1 MNQEYFSTNMASSAI
16 LVVFALACSAV
27 TCFSVQD
34 YVASL
39 DTQEAFD
46 LLTGLPSSDKRVAR
60 EIDYKFPPKCCGH
73 EGVKFSDTD
82 KEAYEAC
89 RVAPHE
95 DDEEERDAGIDK
107 QLRGLSCWMECM
119 GKNKTALDKDGF
131 VILEEF
137 KAHYKTMYADADLH
151 DLTDK
156 AISTCVAAANAKA
169 KEVGPEKIDGKECN
183 RATAYTVMCIRYKIE
198 TECPNADKVDSVD
211 CTKIRA
217 YLKEWNKKTGL
228 KYN

>member
-89 RVAPHE
+89 R
-95 DDEEERDAGIDK
+95 
-107 QLRGLSCWMECM
+107 CWMECM

-169 KEVGPEKIDGKECN
+169 KAQVFVFNTPLL
-183 RATAYTVMCIRYKIE
+183 MHF
-198 TECPNADKVDSVD
+198 
-211 CTKIRA
+211 
-217 YLKEWNKKTGL
+217 
-228 KYN
+228 